1 MQITIYLSS
10 AKVSVVKGNLVNDVF
25 FSCMC
30 VYNLEREEYQFSGD
44 SILEFCKLDFQR
56 VKWEMEKGKSIVNR
70 VVIIA

>member
-1 MQITIYLSS
+1 MMY
-10 AKVSVVKGNLVNDVF
+10 
-25 FSCMC
+25 FSHAC
-30 VYNLEREEYQFSGD
+30 VCIIWRGKSTNFQET

>member
-30 VYNLEREEYQFSGD
+30 VYNLEREEYQFSGA
-44 SILEFCKLDFQR
+44 ILEFCKLEFQR